1 MSRSLRIFV
10 AAVSAAGA
18 GLVAGIALSDADGLT
33 SGLDALVLLFGLAI
47 LVAELFPLDVPGHE
61 GQATFSTTFAFALLL
76 ARGVEDVI
84 VIHVVT
90 VVAADLIRRRQP
102 AKLLFNAAQYA
113 LSWGAA
119 GAVLMLAWPGATAG
133 GGLQYLQLAAVPA
146 VAATA
151 ATFLLVNVMLAS
163 TPPALAGGLSP
174 LASMLGDLLFQVS
187 SAVVLLALV
196 PAVLVVADFSLALIP
211 LLWIPLVAIE
221 LGGRQAVIN
230 QHQATHDTLTGL
242 PNRAHLHAR
251 LASALQQAAAGEGQ
265 VGVLMMDLDGFK
277 EINDTLGHHH
287 GDLLLQ
293 QVARRLTEQTR
304 PGDLVARLGGDEF
317 AILLPTATGVEDCVA
332 VARRVLAGLE
342 GPMSVKGA
350 DLDVRASAG
359 IAVAPMH
366 SADVDGLLSCADM
379 AMYHAKGTRSGWAV
393 YDEELNQHTPERLA
407 LVADLRRGIERDELL
422 LHYQPKIALADG
434 RLQGVEAL
442 VRWSHPEHGL
452 MPPAEF
458 VELSEHT
465 GLVRPLTRWVIREA
479 LHQSHRWRAAGLA
492 IPVAVNLSV
501 RVLSRDLAA
510 EIEALLRECD
520 APGSWLEL
528 EITETTMMADP
539 REGFDALHALR
550 ALGIRL
556 SVDDFGTGFSSL
568 GYLKRLPV
576 SEIKIDRSFV
586 TDMDR
591 NESDRAIVRSTIDLA
606 RHLDL
611 EVVAEGVETP
621 EVLDEL
627 CRLGCAFAQGFLIS
641 RPLEADAVAA
651 WARGASGA
659 ALAAQPVSVLP

>member
-10 AAVSAAGA
+10 AVVSAAGIA
-18 GLVAGIALSDADGLT
+18 LIGGIVLRDAEVLTDGLDGLV
-33 SGLDALVLLFGLAI
+33 VLFAIAI

-76 ARGVEDVI
+76 ARGIEDVI
-84 VIHVVT
+84 VIHVAT
-90 VVAADLIRRRQP
+90 VVAADLVRRREP
-102 AKLLFNAAQYA
+102 AKLVFNAAQYA

-119 GAVLMLAWPGATAG
+119 GAVLMLARPGVTG
-133 GGLQYLQLAAVPA
+133 DSGLGYLELAAIPA
-146 VAATA
+146 VGAAA
-151 ATFLLVNVMLAS
+151 ATFLLVNVALAS
-163 TPPALAGGLSP
+163 TPPALATGVSP
-174 LASMLGDLLFQVS
+174 LASICGDLLFQVLS
-187 SAVVLLALV
+187 TTVLLALV
-196 PAVLVVADFSLALIP
+196 PVVLIVADYDLALIP
-211 LLWIPLVAIE
+211 LLWLPLVAIE

-251 LASALQQAAAGEGQ
+251 LASALHQAGMGGTE

-293 QVARRLTEQTR
+293 RVAQRLREQTR
-304 PGDLVARLGGDEF
+304 PSDLVARLGGDEF
-317 AILLPTATGVEDCVA
+317 AILLPATSGVEDCVG
-332 VARRVLAGLE
+332 VARRVLDGLE
-342 GPMSVKGA
+342 GPMSVKGV
-350 DLDVRASAG
+350 DLDVRASVG
-359 IAVAPMH
+359 VAVAPMH
-366 SADVDGLLSCADM
+366 ADDVDSLLSCADM
-379 AMYHAKGTRSGWAV
+379 AMYHAKESRSGWAV
-393 YDEELNQHTPERLA
+393 YDEQLNQHTPERLA
-407 LVADLRRGIERDELL
+407 LVADLRRGIERDELV
-422 LHYQPKIALADG
+422 LHYQPKIALPDG

-442 VRWSHPEHGL
+442 VRWAHPEHGL
-452 MPPAEF
+452 MPPSDF
-458 VELSEHT
+458 VGLSEHT

-479 LHQSHRWRAAGLA
+479 LRQARRWRADGLA
-492 IPVAVNLSV
+492 VPVAVNLSV
-501 RVLSRDLAA
+501 RVLSRGLAA
-510 EIEALLRECD
+510 EIAGLLKEYD

-539 REGFDALHALR
+539 REGFEALQALE

-606 RHLDL
+606 RHLGLD
-611 EVVAEGVETP
+611 VVAEGVET
-621 EVLDEL
+621 EGVLAEL
-627 CRLGCAFAQGFLIS
+627 GRLGCGSAQGFLIS
-641 RPLEADAVAA
+641 RPLEADALAA
-651 WARGASGA
+651 WARGASVVAVA
-659 ALAAQPVSVLP
+659 AVG